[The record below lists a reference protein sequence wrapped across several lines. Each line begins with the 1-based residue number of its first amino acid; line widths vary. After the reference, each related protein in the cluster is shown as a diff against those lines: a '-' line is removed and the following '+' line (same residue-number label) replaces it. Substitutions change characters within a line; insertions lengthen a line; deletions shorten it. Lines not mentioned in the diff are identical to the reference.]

1 MAVAK
6 TPVKRRMDHIF
17 EIRYICLDA
26 DTLGQVE
33 EQGAFIYFVGGRLSE
48 LGSVVHAFRSS
59 ILLIRR
65 GQTFL
70 LTLSKER
77 SYLIHS

>member
-26 DTLGQVE
+26 DILGQVE
-33 EQGAFIYFVGGRLSE
+33 EQGAFIYLVGERFSE

-65 GQTFL
+65 AKLFG
-70 LTLSKER
+70 
-77 SYLIHS
+77 